1 LQRRPLEKKGWL
13 RQHIRMTSPADI
25 PARFAAVA
33 PSCDFWSVRAVRG
46 TAEHLGIT
54 RGVPDPVSLSDD
66 FGVMVTVHAGDGLG
80 YAATSDLSK
89 AGLARAGR
97 EALAW
102 ALRAAGKMVSPL
114 PERSATPVYFD
125 QETTARTAWQ
135 DTSRTAK
142 MARLQDLAAGLKCD
156 DRIADWS
163 AELSF
168 TDEETVMATSDGD
181 FIRQRRGIVVP
192 GLQASASDGTETQ
205 TRTFGRGGVIRQG
218 GLDVLDDTA
227 FWSAAPRIAQEALEL
242 LTAPDCP
249 TGIMDLL
256 LMPDQMYIQ
265 IHESIGHPLEL
276 DRILG
281 DERNYA
287 GTSFVT
293 LDMFGGYQ
301 YGSSLLNV
309 TFDPAVAG
317 EAASYAFDDEGTTAQ
332 RHHLIK
338 DGILQRPLGG
348 AFSQARANTAGVA
361 NARACNWNRP
371 AIDRMANLNVEAGTQ
386 TLEQL
391 IAGIENGIVMETNVS
406 WSIDDSRN
414 KFQFGCER
422 ARLVKNGTLGAV
434 VKNPNY
440 RGISA
445 TFWRNLKGLG
455 NAATVEVLGTPNCGK
470 GEPNQAIRVG
480 HTSPPGLFADVQVFG
495 GG

>member
-1 LQRRPLEKKGWL
+1 
-13 RQHIRMTSPADI
+13 MTSPSDI
-25 PARFAAVA
+25 AGHFAAVA
-33 PSCDFWSVRAVRG
+33 PACDFWSVRAVRG
-46 TAEHLGIT
+46 AAEHLGVT
-54 RGVPDPVSLSDD
+54 RGVPDPISLSDD
-66 FGVMVTVHAGDGLG
+66 LGVMVTVQANGGLG
-80 YAATSDLSK
+80 YAATSDISR
-89 AGLARAGR
+89 AGLTRAGR

-102 ALRAAGKMVSPL
+102 AQRSAGKMVSSP
-114 PERSATPVYFD
+114 PVRTGTPVHFD

-135 DTSRTAK
+135 VTSRAEK
-142 MARLQDLAAGLKCD
+142 MTRLCELATSLKRD

-181 FIRQRRGIVVP
+181 YIRQRRGIVVP

-218 GLDVLDDTA
+218 GLDVLDDTV
-227 FWSAAPRIAQEALEL
+227 FWSAAPRIADEALEL
-242 LTAPDCP
+242 LAAPDCP
-249 TGIMDLL
+249 TGVMDLL

-293 LDMFGGYQ
+293 LDMFGVYQ
-301 YGSSLLNV
+301 YGSPLLNV
-309 TFDPAVAG
+309 TFDPTVAG
-317 EAASYAFDDEGTTAQ
+317 EAASYAFDDEGTQAR
-332 RHHLIK
+332 RHHMIQ

-348 AFSQARANTAGVA
+348 AFSQARANTSGVA
-361 NARACNWNRP
+361 NARACSWNRP

-391 IAGIENGIVMETNVS
+391 IAQMENGIVMETNVS

-422 ARLVKNGTLGAV
+422 ARLVKNGKIEGV

-440 RGISA
+440 RGVSA
-445 TFWRNLKGLG
+445 TFWRSLKGLG
-455 NAATVEVLGTPNCGK
+455 NASTVEVLGTPNCGK